1 MKQLFKKEINNTIGK
16 NKVINMLQ
24 NSDRILNLHSEI
36 SEISHL
42 F

>member
-1 MKQLFKKEINNTIGK
+1 MKQLFKKEVNNTIGE
-16 NKVINMLQ
+16 NKVRNMLQ

-36 SEISHL
+36 SENPHL